1 MLVGVA
7 TSEGSG
13 GGGVRVFNLPCDG
26 QATELLIL
34 P

>member
-1 MLVGVA
+1 MLAGVA

-13 GGGVRVFNLPCDG
+13 EEARVFNLPCDG
-26 QATELLIL
+26 QVTELLIV

>member
-13 GGGVRVFNLPCDG
+13 EGARVFNLPCEG
-26 QATELLIL
+26 RVTELLIVS
-34 P
+34 

>member
-13 GGGVRVFNLPCDG
+13 EGARVFNLPCDG
-26 QATELLIL
+26 QVTEVLIL